1 MTIYF
6 RASDPSDLRDLSTQV
21 EEWQAAGN
29 PKAAD
34 WIAAPPRPNPD
45 AIWIGG
51 TWQTPPAPP
60 ALEPDWGRFKST
72 LLLDPAA
79 NAALSAAMASAP
91 GAALALPAAL
101 MGLAA
106 GQPPADFQAAWGALR
121 GAGLVPPELLAT
133 ISSLAQDCDLPAAF
147 TQSLQEP
154 QPPFAESV
162 GQEWTAPDGS
172 LWRVVQSRGEDG
184 QFLPDDPATPERES
198 LVWQR
203 VG

>member
-1 MTIYF
+1 MIEITYLEYHGTI
-6 RASDPSDLRDLSTQV
+6 RGETDPAV
-21 EEWQAAGN
+21 IGN
-29 PKAAD
+29 LTRKG
-34 WIAAPPRPNPD
+34 WVQLPPRPSED
-45 AIWIGG
+45 AQWHGNAG
-51 TWQTPPAPP
+51 WVVPPPP
-60 ALEPDWGRFKST
+60 PPEPDWGRFKST

-79 NAALSAAMASAP
+79 NAALASAMVSAP

-133 ISSLAQDCDLPAAF
+133 ISSLAQDCDLPGAF
-147 TQSLQEP
+147 TQSLRES

-162 GQEWTAPDGS
+162 GQEWLAPDGS
-172 LWRVVQSRGEDG
+172 LWRVVQPRGEDG

-203 VG
+203 IS